1 MKLLATT
8 TRYYL
13 LLATGLFLLGSVVLY
28 YGVDWALRSEVEEQ
42 LQAR

>member
-13 LLATGLFLLGSVVLY
+13 LLAAAMFVIGSVGLY
-28 YGVDWALRSEVEEQ
+28 VGVDRTLRHEVK
-42 LQAR
+42 